1 MTCERNYSET
11 RLTRFEDRLFMPG
24 KANKSSLVI
33 MSRNHRPAG
42 NRRMYTK
49 ANKYIDISTSSIP
62 HLVNRYQCF
71 VYPGINSHTL

>member
-49 ANKYIDISTSSIP
+49 ANK
-62 HLVNRYQCF
+62 
-71 VYPGINSHTL
+71 